1 MAALISVHMK
11 LDAVTRLLMDRAKA
25 ETAERELVQ
34 AGVEILTPLARQE
47 APVKTGAGAGQ
58 IHGFIDSRGVGHIRP
73 SGKAFYLAILAV
85 GAKPHEIYPR
95 TEGLAR
101 GRDPFVGRLVGPGYT
116 PRLRKKTLRFAVGGQ
131 MFFRRRVRH
140 RGLRP
145 NPFLDRAAIAGD
157 MPVAQAAHKILEIAY
172 GRGA

>member
-1 MAALISVHMK
+1 MAALVSVHMH
-11 LDAVTRLLMDRAKA
+11 LDAMNRLFLDPAKA
-25 ETAERELVQ
+25 QTAERELVQ
-34 AGVEILTPLARQE
+34 TGVEILTPLARQE

-58 IHGFIDSRGVGHIRP
+58 IHGYIDSQRVGHIRP

-85 GAKPHEIYPR
+85 GARPHEIYPR

-131 MFFRRRVRH
+131 VFFRRRVRH

-145 NPFLDRAAIAGD
+145 NPWLDRAAIAGD
-157 MPVAQAAHKILEIAY
+157 MPVAQAAHKIIETAY